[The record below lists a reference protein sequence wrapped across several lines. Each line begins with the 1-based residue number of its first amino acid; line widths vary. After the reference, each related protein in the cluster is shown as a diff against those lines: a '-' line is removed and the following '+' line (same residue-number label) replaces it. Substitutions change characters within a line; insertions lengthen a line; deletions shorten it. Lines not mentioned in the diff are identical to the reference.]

1 MRLASHKN
9 IKKQS
14 TDNGS
19 DYRWKVLLVDDD
31 PDIIAVTHLSLRGFQ
46 YKGFKLEVMSASNA
60 SQARYLAEQHSNIA
74 VMIIDVVMETD
85 TAGLDLVEYIRNG
98 LNNKLSRIIISTGQ
112 PGLAPERYVIDNYDI
127 DNYLPKTN
135 LTSQNLYAQLRLAL
149 KGYHDIYQLERYS
162 NGLKRVLLQ
171 TPKLY
176 HAGRQTES
184 KFFKLLLKQLK
195 VFCEIDRHSGF
206 LSLGIL
212 IASIT
217 DKIAKIECA
226 EGKFSYFQIDSSNPL
241 GLFKT
246 FEASRLEKN
255 QSTKHNVS
263 KNFIPL
269 IIEDNVVAL
278 VYLESEPGLSK
289 NDLAIME
296 VFVSQSASMLE
307 SFRLYKQ
314 LDDDYQQIINTMAD
328 IAEFKDRDTAAHINR
343 MARFTEIIALEM
355 GLSESTARAWGQAS
369 RLHDVGKMGIP
380 DNILQ
385 KPGKL
390 SDQEFD
396 IMRTHTVIGASILGK
411 IDRMGVARDIALNHH
426 EHWDGSGYPKGKLG
440 ENIPLSSRIVGLVD
454 VFDALINE
462 RCYKNPWSVE
472 EAVDYL
478 KLKKG
483 KQFDPTVTEAF
494 MRLYERGAI
503 TQIIED
509 AKSH

>member
-1 MRLASHKN
+1 LRLVPQKSIEKDPIEN
-9 IKKQS
+9 S
-14 TDNGS
+14 TYS
-19 DYRWKVLLVDDD
+19 RWKVLLVDDD
-31 PDIIAVTHLSLRGFQ
+31 PDIIAVTQLSLRSFE
-46 YKGFKLEVMSASNA
+46 YKSLKLDIIIANSS
-60 SQARYLAEQHSNIA
+60 SQARYLIEQHTDIA
-74 VMIIDVVMETD
+74 VMIIDIVMETD
-85 TAGLDLVEYIRNG
+85 TSGLDLIEYIRNE
-98 LNNKLSRIIISTGQ
+98 LNNKVSRIIVSTGQ

-135 LTSQNLYAQLRLAL
+135 LTSQNLYVQLRLAL
-149 KGYHDIYQLERYS
+149 KGYHDIYLLERYS
-162 NGLKRVLLQ
+162 KGLQRVLVQ

-176 HAGRQTES
+176 HAGRQSES
-184 KFFKLLLKQLK
+184 KFFKSLLSQLK
-195 VFCEIDRHSGF
+195 VLCRINGHSGV
-206 LSLGIL
+206 LSLGLL

-217 DKIAKIECA
+217 DNVGKIECA
-226 EGKFSYFQIDSSNPL
+226 EGDFSYFRIDKDDPL
-241 GLFKT
+241 NLFKAH
-246 FEASRLEKN
+246 EALRLGKH
-255 QSTKHNVS
+255 QSTKHTGH

-269 IIEDNVVAL
+269 MIDDNVVAL
-278 VYLESEPGLSK
+278 VYLESEPDLSEH
-289 NDLAIME
+289 DLAIME
-296 VFVSQSASMLE
+296 VFVTQCASMLE
-307 SFRLYKQ
+307 SFRLHNQ
-314 LDDDYQQIINTMAD
+314 HEDDYQQLINTMAD

-343 MARFTEIIALEM
+343 MARYTEIIALEM

-411 IDRMGVARDIALNHH
+411 IDRMGVAKDIALSHH
-426 EHWDGSGYPKGKLG
+426 EHWDGSGYPEGKLG
-440 ENIPLSSRIVGLVD
+440 DDIPLPSRIVGLVD

-462 RCYKNPWSVE
+462 RCYKNPWPVE

-483 KQFDPTVTEAF
+483 TQFDPTVTEAF

-503 TQIIED
+503 TQIIGGV
-509 AKSH
+509 